1 MRAQAISST
10 IVAVAWDI
18 VPPAKHNG
26 IIIIHEVFFKQITHI
41 NNSQSMNFSGS
52 EMSVFLHELEEFVS
66 YNISVRAY
74 TSAGAGPCSDEV
86 TVTTLED
93 SKL

>member
-1 MRAQAISST
+1 MI
-10 IVAVAWDI
+10 
-18 VPPAKHNG
+18 PPVYQNG
-26 IIIIHEVFFKQITHI
+26 VIIMYEVFYVPHETFNKSLKSESLTV
-41 NNSQSMNFSGS
+41 SGL
-52 EMSVFLHELEEFVS
+52 EMSVVLHELEEFVS

-93 SKL
+93 SKFPPALYTDS